1 MNSNPD
7 SQLAICDLAFLNLS
21 FLTVNKQ
28 MNTNGFICRMNEITN
43 QLLPVPD
50 LSTKNGGDYNIV

>member
-28 MNTNGFICRMNEITN
+28 MNTNGFI
-43 QLLPVPD
+43 
-50 LSTKNGGDYNIV
+50 